1 MLVVWLKRIC
11 KNLKNNMIIETK
23 IILISSI
30 VNITYF
36 TLILTFIYIK
46 ITSKWYIIQSR
57 KIRFHIEPILVKNV
71 LLTAF
76 IQDISSNF
84 HLKFSLIRDKCS
96 SSHRVTAITLPNRFP
111 TYLYLRF
118 IITRRT
124 AHSQFSFN

>member
-84 HLKFSLIRDKCS
+84 HLKFSLIRDNA
-96 SSHRVTAITLPNRFP
+96 VPAI
-111 TYLYLRF
+111 
-118 IITRRT
+118 
-124 AHSQFSFN
+124 A

>member
-1 MLVVWLKRIC
+1 MLVWLKRIC
-11 KNLKNNMIIETK
+11 KNLKNNMIIEIK

-46 ITSKWYIIQSR
+46 VTSKWYNSR
-57 KIRFHIEPILVKNV
+57 KIRFQPILVKNV

>member
-11 KNLKNNMIIETK
+11 KNLKNNMIIEIK

-46 ITSKWYIIQSR
+46 VISKWYNSR
-57 KIRFHIEPILVKNV
+57 KIRFQPILVKNV

-124 AHSQFSFN
+124 AHFQFSFN

>member
-46 ITSKWYIIQSR
+46 IIMI
-57 KIRFHIEPILVKNV
+57 
-71 LLTAF
+71 
-76 IQDISSNF
+76 
-84 HLKFSLIRDKCS
+84 
-96 SSHRVTAITLPNRFP
+96 
-111 TYLYLRF
+111 
-118 IITRRT
+118 
-124 AHSQFSFN
+124 